1 MVGVFILKIDV
12 NNKENVSGMLL
23 YVKVDIDIDTDSR
36 SIIESNGI
44 YVITLDLDEESIEIK
59 KQLDGIIENIFK

>member
-1 MVGVFILKIDV
+1 
-12 NNKENVSGMLL
+12 MLL